1 VLLALISWAHA
12 RTGTDPGL
20 TRTVHEVGETLLG
33 NLHFPGPQVE
43 FSRTPPSWPEPALV
57 PRGSSQPEWL

>member
-1 VLLALISWAHA
+1 
-12 RTGTDPGL
+12 
-20 TRTVHEVGETLLG
+20 VHEVGETLLG